1 MGEPRAETC
10 GSFFDAFCP
19 AAGPHTF
26 QQGGKCMKREIWGMA
41 LAILGAV
48 IGAGFASGRELMSF
62 FARFGDWSWLG
73 IVCAAGTVMWVVN
86 GVLRRTASD
95 GMPDGWRGRAWA
107 TVWRGMFLA
116 LSVVLAGAMLAG
128 SGEIAALMLPWRW
141 ARWLGMGVTL
151 LLAAVLARGRMGA
164 LGMISGGLVACL
176 AAVMVMALKLP
187 RGSAASLDGAGDGLA
202 AIWRGVCYGGFNA
215 ALAVPVMGGRGWA
228 RRKRIGCAALAAGM
242 LAALLALGNA
252 LMLRHPELA
261 GEALP
266 MVALLR
272 SWGMAGYRLCGAT
285 MYLAVLTSLL
295 AAVRGLTVISG
306 GGWRWVL
313 CLLAA
318 LGVALGG
325 FRAAVDAVYPA
336 LGAGCLMLLMAAAA
350 GERRVGRAS

>member
-1 MGEPRAETC
+1 
-10 GSFFDAFCP
+10 
-19 AAGPHTF
+19 
-26 QQGGKCMKREIWGMA
+26 MKREVWGMA

-62 FARFGDWSWLG
+62 FARFGTWSYLG
-73 IVCAAGTVMWVVN
+73 IACAAGTVMWVVN
-86 GVLRRTASD
+86 GVLRRAAPD
-95 GMPDGWRGRAWA
+95 GMPVSWQGGAWA
-107 TVWRGMFLA
+107 LVWRGMFLA
-116 LSVVLAGAMLAG
+116 LSVVLAGAMMAG
-128 SGEIAALMLPWRW
+128 SGEIAALMLPWRG
-141 ARWLGMGVTL
+141 ARWGGMGATL
-151 LLAAVLARGRMGA
+151 LLAAVMARRPTGA

-176 AAVMVMALKLP
+176 ASAMAMALALP
-187 RGSAASLDGAGDGLA
+187 RGSAASLDGAGNGLA

-215 ALAVPVMGGRGWA
+215 ALAVPVMGGKGWP
-228 RRKRIGCAALAAGM
+228 RKMRHGCAVLVASM

-272 SWGMAGYRLCGAT
+272 QWGMVGYRLCGAT

-325 FRAAVDAVYPA
+325 FQAAVNAVYPA
-336 LGAGCLMLLMAAAA
+336 LGAGCLMLLMAAEVM
-350 GERRVGRAS
+350 ERRKKT